1 MGIAD
6 PSRSFVGS
14 TIPAIA
20 ASLILFLIVVDNA
33 GEGGAA
39 SFLSVTPFAR
49 NIANDTIV
57 VNTKPQPSFTLP
69 YFIIL

>member
-1 MGIAD
+1 MEIAD

>member
-20 ASLILFLIVVDNA
+20 ASSILLLIVVDNA
-33 GEGGAA
+33 DEGGAA
-39 SFLSVTPFAR
+39 SFLSVTPFTR